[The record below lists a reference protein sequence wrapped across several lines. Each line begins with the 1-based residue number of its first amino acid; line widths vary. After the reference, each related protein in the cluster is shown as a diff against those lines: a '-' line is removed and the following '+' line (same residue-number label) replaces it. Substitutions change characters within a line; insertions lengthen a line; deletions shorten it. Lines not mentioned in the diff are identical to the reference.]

1 MYPFHSDSDRN
12 FHAYLGLYIGCWS
25 SFECTLYELIRSLR
39 LLQRED
45 MPPKAIPFKNKIK
58 LIKKHF
64 SSNAALISER
74 DEALAICRFAE
85 DEADFRHNL
94 IHGVNVQIYKHDP
107 WHALMLRPEITTD
120 LFNNPDAMH
129 VTEQDL
135 ETHYHEVGLAGFAVV
150 RLNGIVLEIIERDLK
165 QKLAILQQQSS
176 NQPENLN
183 G

>member
-12 FHAYLGLYIGCWS
+12 YHAYLGLYIGCWS
-25 SFECTLYELIRSLR
+25 GFEAMLYELIRSLR

-64 SSNAALISER
+64 SSNAALNAER
-74 DEALAICRFAE
+74 DAALAICKFAE

-94 IHGVNVQIYKHDP
+94 IHGVNVQIYKRDP
-107 WHALMLRPEITTD
+107 WHAQMLRPEITTE
-120 LFNNPDAMH
+120 LFNNPDVMH

-135 ETHYHEVGLAGFAVV
+135 ETHYHEVGAAGFAVV
-150 RLNGIVLEIIERDLK
+150 RLNRILLDIIERDLK
-165 QKLAILQQQSS
+165 QKLAMLERQS
-176 NQPENLN
+176 NN
-183 G
+183 